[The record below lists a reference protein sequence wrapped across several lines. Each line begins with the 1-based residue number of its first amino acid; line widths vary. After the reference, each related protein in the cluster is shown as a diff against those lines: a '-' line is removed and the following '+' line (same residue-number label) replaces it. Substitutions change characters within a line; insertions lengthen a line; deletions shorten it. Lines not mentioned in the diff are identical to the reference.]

1 MRAFLRWKSTFLV
14 LVFFYY
20 FVACGIERIY
30 QPMAS
35 TFGLCGPLNLS
46 PRNVFKKQ
54 KKLCFFFYKISSP
67 FSLYNSQESESNTY
81 TKHLV
86 YIIIYFFLMDSFS
99 GVNVPST
106 LVSGRPP
113 PPFIVDITFALV
125 DRYLYWMDMKGGSGD
140 GFFLQRRL
148 HVRPYSLR
156 HCRRLHPSEAK
167 RTHKNWLNYFL
178 YYVRNV
184 RRCIKKFVLT
194 RYFLI
199 HSTLIQKA
207 LWFISVFV
215 QCFPFTKKF
224 FLWLKGFTPPPP
236 NPL

>member
-86 YIIIYFFLMDSFS
+86 CIIIYFFLMDSFF

-106 LVSGRPP
+106 HCTCGSVSLLNGHEGRQ
-113 PPFIVDITFALV
+113 
-125 DRYLYWMDMKGGSGD
+125 W
-140 GFFLQRRL
+140 RRIL
-148 HVRPYSLR
+148 
-156 HCRRLHPSEAK
+156 
-167 RTHKNWLNYFL
+167 
-178 YYVRNV
+178 
-184 RRCIKKFVLT
+184 
-194 RYFLI
+194 
-199 HSTLIQKA
+199 STA
-207 LWFISVFV
+207 AASCAAV
-215 QCFPFTKKF
+215 
-224 FLWLKGFTPPPP
+224 
-236 NPL
+236 

>member
-1 MRAFLRWKSTFLV
+1 
-14 LVFFYY
+14 
-20 FVACGIERIY
+20 
-30 QPMAS
+30 
-35 TFGLCGPLNLS
+35 
-46 PRNVFKKQ
+46 
-54 KKLCFFFYKISSP
+54 
-67 FSLYNSQESESNTY
+67 
-81 TKHLV
+81 
-86 YIIIYFFLMDSFS
+86 
-99 GVNVPST
+99 
-106 LVSGRPP
+106 
-113 PPFIVDITFALV
+113 
-125 DRYLYWMDMKGGSGD
+125 MDMKGGSGD

-184 RRCIKKFVLT
+184 RRCIIKFVLT

-224 FLWLKGFTPPPP
+224 FFWLKGFTPPPQLDIKFQFLYCP
-236 NPL
+236 YSLRQEHDIDVAGVLRVGGRAPLRPRGLQHGRALCGHCNSRSVPPELLVQSRFKSSFKSRFKFRKVQV